1 MEASFPLRKWRTNS
15 QELREIINEKE
26 EKEINKKNEI
36 NKKEKVEYKNEDL
49 QNSKVLGIVWNEL
62 DDKLILSVKG
72 LFENVKEE
80 MPTKR
85 EILKI
90 IAGIYDPIG
99 FVQPLTIGLKL
110 LFREICL
117 LNVGWDETLPN
128 EICTKWLKVVQSFM
142 NIPAIVVNRYYFTGC
157 SIDDPIEKIYLHGFS
172 DAADLAYGCC
182 VYIKGVTKCENV
194 IINFV
199 TSKSRVVPL
208 KKQEFTIPRKEL
220 LGNFILSTLIENVYS
235 SLSREMFIDGYFCWS
250 DSMIT
255 LSWIKAI
262 HKEFKTFV
270 ENRVNK
276 IRKFVSPSLWNY
288 CSTDD
293 NPADLTT
300 RKENSVHDDLW
311 WQGPSFLLENIEKTL
326 HEKNLPSLGEDSLI
340 EFEREEKK
348 SVLIN
353 INEVHHSI
361 GKVIVIE
368 KFSCLQKL
376 YRITAYVLRFL
387 RNIRVP
393 KEERVMTSE
402 LNVDEIREAEFR
414 WIKENQTI
422 IDQEDRQQ
430 LEKCLNVTLDTKG
443 LLRTNDR
450 IKNADIPYE
459 TRSPIVINREHKLAE
474 LITIDCHRLVQH
486 LGARQ
491 TLAEIR
497 NRFWIT
503 RGRSFVRGVLA
514 KYPCPCKKFN
524 PRHYRYPEEADL
536 PKLRLRDDVPFSG
549 TGVDYFGPILCK
561 NVYIEDEL
569 EDELYKSYTAL
580 YTCATTRGVV
590 LDLVQDATATAFVS
604 SLIRFIARRG
614 CPQKVLS
621 DNPVCRVWHGCT
633 RDFFDAYWTVHLSK
647 IGLNVRDLTLFY

>member
-1 MEASFPLRKWRTNS
+1 M
-15 QELREIINEKE
+15 KE
-26 EKEINKKNEI
+26 R
-36 NKKEKVEYKNEDL
+36 VEYKDL
-49 QNSKVLGIVWNEL
+49 QNSKILGIVWNEI
-62 DDKLILSVKG
+62 DDQLVLSMKE
-72 LFENVKEE
+72 LFENVDSSK

-99 FVQPLTIGLKL
+99 LIQPLTIGLKL

-117 LNVGWDETLPN
+117 LNVGWDETLPK
-128 EICTKWLKVVQSFM
+128 EICTKWLKIVRSFM
-142 NIPAIVVNRYYFTGC
+142 DVPAVAVNRYYFAGC
-157 SIDDPIEKIYLHGFS
+157 SIDDPIENIYLHGFS

-182 VYIKGVTKCENV
+182 VYIKGVTKYGNV
-194 IINFV
+194 IINLV

-208 KKQEFTIPRKEL
+208 KKQEYSIPRKEL
-220 LGNFILSTLIENVYS
+220 LGNFILSNLIGHVNA
-235 SLSREMFIDGYFCWS
+235 SLSKEMCIDGYFCWS

-276 IRKFVSPSLWNY
+276 IRKYISPSLWNY
-288 CSTDD
+288 CSTKE

-326 HEKNLPSLGEDSLI
+326 HEKNLPSLGGDSLI

-361 GKVIVIE
+361 GNVIVIE

-376 YRITAYVLRFL
+376 YRVTAYVLRFL

-414 WIKENQTI
+414 WIKENQTT

-430 LEKCLNVTLDTKG
+430 LEKCLNVALDTKG

-459 TRSPIVINREHKLAE
+459 TRSPIVINRKHKLAE

-491 TLAEIR
+491 TLAESR

-514 KYPCPCKKFN
+514 KCSCPCK
-524 PRHYRYPEEADL
+524 
-536 PKLRLRDDVPFSG
+536 
-549 TGVDYFGPILCK
+549 
-561 NVYIEDEL
+561 
-569 EDELYKSYTAL
+569 
-580 YTCATTRGVV
+580 
-590 LDLVQDATATAFVS
+590 
-604 SLIRFIARRG
+604 
-614 CPQKVLS
+614 
-621 DNPVCRVWHGCT
+621 
-633 RDFFDAYWTVHLSK
+633 
-647 IGLNVRDLTLFY
+647 